1 MSIQEA
7 IQTLVE
13 RHDLTRQQA
22 RDVMDVVMSG
32 QATDAQIGAF
42 LIALRCKGETADEVA
57 GCAQAMRDKAVRV
70 TTRRAPVIDTCGTGG
85 DGARTFNISTAVAFV
100 AAGAGA
106 CVAKHGNRAVSSAC
120 GSADVL
126 EALGVR
132 IDAPPERVSLCLDEA
147 GIGFLFAPLMHGA
160 MKHAIGPRR
169 QIGTRTVF
177 NVLGPLT
184 NPAQADRQL
193 LGVYALELTTR
204 LAGVLGQLGSQRAL
218 VVHGHD
224 GLDEITLTGPTQ
236 VSELCAGEVR
246 TYEIA
251 PEEFGMACVPGA
263 ALQGGTAAQN
273 AAILRGVLDGEPG
286 PARDVVLLNA
296 AAALVVAGLA
306 SDLAG
311 GLEQARESLDSRR
324 ARRALEALVRV
335 SNG

>member
-1 MSIQEA
+1 
-7 IQTLVE
+7 
-13 RHDLTRQQA
+13 
-22 RDVMDVVMSG
+22 
-32 QATDAQIGAF
+32 
-42 LIALRCKGETADEVA
+42 
-57 GCAQAMRDKAVRV
+57 
-70 TTRRAPVIDTCGTGG
+70 
-85 DGARTFNISTAVAFV
+85 
-100 AAGAGA
+100 
-106 CVAKHGNRAVSSAC
+106 
-120 GSADVL
+120 
-126 EALGVR
+126 
-132 IDAPPERVSLCLDEA
+132 
-147 GIGFLFAPLMHGA
+147 